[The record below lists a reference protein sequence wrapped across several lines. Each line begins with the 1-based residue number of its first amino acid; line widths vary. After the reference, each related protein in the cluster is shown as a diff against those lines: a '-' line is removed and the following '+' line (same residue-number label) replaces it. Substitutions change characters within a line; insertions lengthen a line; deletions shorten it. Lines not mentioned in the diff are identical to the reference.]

1 MFLSL
6 NSSLDNLY
14 IESERSKDSSLKFVT
29 LKPRELERVQ
39 FQVKVKERF
48 ARAETSFLIY
58 IQWQNKQNKKN
69 LYSLTIEW
77 EVNLSVPED
86 HREFRMGNCFA
97 ICFEKKESLSD
108 TCLGEKSEKSLSTAD
123 KRSEKSEKVRN
134 STLRVP
140 SKVWRRKK
148 NRRVAPLIIS
158 PRRSNDDSIGDTNS
172 SKLTLQGSFT
182 HFLDPVSGS
191 SESIIKSVRDI
202 FEKSRLNIKRKKE
215 LSSRRIIH
223 PANIRSIRNSSRSR
237 EGKTSVRSASYEDS
251 SRSSSVSNNSVQST
265 SLSIKIE
272 QPAEGKT
279 QGRLIIVQPCSS
291 LTPSSYDSLGSE
303 NLPNWIY
310 PGKGCSLSD
319 SNSFGSWSVSLG
331 QLDDYS
337 EEESAPVHPCDP

>member
-1 MFLSL
+1 
-6 NSSLDNLY
+6 
-14 IESERSKDSSLKFVT
+14 
-29 LKPRELERVQ
+29 
-39 FQVKVKERF
+39 
-48 ARAETSFLIY
+48 
-58 IQWQNKQNKKN
+58 
-69 LYSLTIEW
+69 
-77 EVNLSVPED
+77 
-86 HREFRMGNCFA
+86 MGNCFA

-191 SESIIKSVRDI
+191 SESIIKS
-202 FEKSRLNIKRKKE
+202 
-215 LSSRRIIH
+215 
-223 PANIRSIRNSSRSR
+223 IRNSSRSK

-303 NLPNWIY
+303 NLPTWIY

>member
-1 MFLSL
+1 
-6 NSSLDNLY
+6 
-14 IESERSKDSSLKFVT
+14 
-29 LKPRELERVQ
+29 
-39 FQVKVKERF
+39 
-48 ARAETSFLIY
+48 
-58 IQWQNKQNKKN
+58 
-69 LYSLTIEW
+69 
-77 EVNLSVPED
+77 
-86 HREFRMGNCFA
+86 MGNCFA

-123 KRSEKSEKVRN
+123 IRSEKSEKVRN

-158 PRRSNDDSIGDTNS
+158 PRRSNNDSIGDTNS
-172 SKLTLQGSFT
+172 SKPTLQGSCT

-191 SESIIKSVRDI
+191 SESIVKSVRDI

-223 PANIRSIRNSSRSR
+223 PANIRSISNSSRSR
-237 EGKTSVRSASYEDS
+237 EGKSSVPSASYEDS
-251 SRSSSVSNNSVQST
+251 SRSSSVSYSVQST

-279 QGRLIIVQPCSS
+279 QGRLIIVQPCRS

-310 PGKGCSLSD
+310 PGKVCSLSD

-337 EEESAPVHPCDP
+337 EEESAPVHPYDP